1 MVIKK
6 WEVLEADE
14 DKQREITKEYN
25 VSPFLAG
32 VLTARGYNKVSAAQ
46 ILKPSDYFA
55 DPFLLPDM
63 KKAVERIEKA
73 ILLNE
78 KIVIYGDYDVDG
90 MTATVI
96 MVKYLKTRNANVSYY
111 IPDREEEGYG
121 LNTEALKKLKEA
133 KTDLIITVDNG
144 IVAVEEAKLAKEL
157 GIDLII
163 TDHHTLRDSI
173 PDALAVIDPLR
184 EEYNGFAKIAGVCV
198 AFKLIVALERGDFS
212 KAFNAY
218 GALVCI
224 GTIADIMPII
234 SENRYIVEKGVEL
247 LQKEQTPGIEA
258 LKQSVLVKGNKIT
271 TKDISFTIAP
281 RLNAAARLNS
291 INIAIDLLMSE
302 DKQESEHLA
311 EELKQKNQERKQLEK
326 EAFNSALDFLAK
338 NIEEQNRKVIIIDG
352 DNWHPGV
359 LGIVAAKIAD
369 KFSKPCIIIGKYDKV
384 AKGSGRS
391 VGEFPLVDALNNV
404 GECFI
409 KYGGHK
415 SAVGFSIC
423 LEKIEEFKKKLEDY
437 VENNFLTMP
446 SGKLIIDKEADLN
459 ELSIKNISELERLQ
473 PFGTGNEEPL
483 FLIKDVKIKQ
493 IIPLCGGKYIKLRVL
508 KQEKTMDLLCFSMGV
523 TEFFYKPGEN
533 IDAVVSCK
541 VDYYGVIEQT
551 TIKIVDLRPTQF
563 NQNGYFEEKITYENF
578 KRGKITLKTNLCPTR
593 AEIAIVYR
601 CIKKYRNFQDVDSIF
616 LKLQHFNI
624 KYFKFRLILDVLEE
638 FNLILHEKYITINE
652 YAKKCDLKN
661 SKILNLLETC

>member
-1 MVIKK
+1 MVIKN
-6 WEVLEADE
+6 WEILKADE
-14 DKQREITKEYN
+14 EKQREIVKEY
-25 VSPFLAG
+25 SISSFLAG

-46 ILKPSDYFA
+46 ILRPSNYFA

-96 MVKYLKTRNANVSYY
+96 MVKYLKARNANVSYY

-121 LNTEALKKLKEA
+121 LNIEALKKLKEA

-198 AFKLIVALERGDFS
+198 AFKLIVALEEGNFT
-212 KAFNAY
+212 KAFNDY

-224 GTIADIMPII
+224 GTIADVMPVI

-291 INIAIDLLMSE
+291 INTAVDLLMSE
-302 DKQESEHLA
+302 DKQESKRLA

-326 EAFNSALDFLAK
+326 EALNSALDFLAK
-338 NIEEQNRKVIIIDG
+338 NTEEQNRKIIIIDG
-352 DNWHPGV
+352 NDWHPGV

-369 KFSKPCIIIGKYDKV
+369 KFSKPCIVIGKYDKI

-391 VGEFPLVDALNNV
+391 VGEFPLIDALNNV

-415 SAVGFSIC
+415 SAVGFSIYVD
-423 LEKIEEFKKKLEDY
+423 KIEEFKRKLEDY
-437 VENNFLTMP
+437 VEKNFLMMP
-446 SGKLIIDKEADLN
+446 SSKLIIDKEVDLK
-459 ELSIKNISELERLQ
+459 ELSIKNISELELLQ
-473 PFGTGNEEPL
+473 PFGSGNEEPL

-493 IIPLCGGKYIKLRVL
+493 IIPLCGGKYVKLRVVQ
-508 KQEKTMDLLCFSMGV
+508 QEKTSDLLCFSTGID
-523 TEFFYKPGEN
+523 EFFYKPGEN
-533 IDAVVSCK
+533 IDAIVSCK

-563 NQNGYFEEKITYENF
+563 NQTNYFEERGNYENF
-578 KRGKITLKTNLCPTR
+578 KRGKITLKANLCPTR
-593 AEIAIVYR
+593 EEVAIVYR
-601 CIKKYRNFQDVDSIF
+601 CIKRYRNFQDVDSIF

-624 KYFKFRLILDVLEE
+624 QYCKFRLIIDVLEE
-638 FNLILHEKYITINE
+638 FNLILHKKYITINE
-652 YAKKCDLKN
+652 SAEKCELKD
-661 SKILNLLETC
+661 SKILNLLET

>member
-1 MVIKK
+1 MVIKN
-6 WEVLEADE
+6 WEILKADE
-14 DKQREITKEYN
+14 EKQREIVKEY
-25 VSPFLAG
+25 SISSFLAG

-46 ILKPSDYFA
+46 ILRPSNYFA

-121 LNTEALKKLKEA
+121 LNIEALKKLKEA

-144 IVAVEEAKLAKEL
+144 IVAVEEAKLAKKL

-198 AFKLIVALERGDFS
+198 AFKLIVALEKGNFT
-212 KAFNAY
+212 KAFNDY

-224 GTIADIMPII
+224 GTIADVMPVI

-271 TKDISFTIAP
+271 TKDISFAIAP

-302 DKQESEHLA
+302 NKQESERLA

-326 EAFNSALDFLAK
+326 EALNSALDFLAK
-338 NIEEQNRKVIIIDG
+338 NTEEQNRKIIIIDG
-352 DNWHPGV
+352 NDWHPGV

-369 KFSKPCIIIGKYDKV
+369 KFSKPCIVIGKYDKI

-391 VGEFPLVDALNNV
+391 VGEFPLIDALNNV

-415 SAVGFSIC
+415 SAVGFSIYVD
-423 LEKIEEFKKKLEDY
+423 KIEEFKRKLEDY
-437 VENNFLTMP
+437 VEKNFLMMP
-446 SGKLIIDKEADLN
+446 SSKLIIDKEVDLK
-459 ELSIKNISELERLQ
+459 ELSIKNISELELLQ
-473 PFGTGNEEPL
+473 PFGSGNEEPL

-493 IIPLCGGKYIKLRVL
+493 LIPLCGGKYVKLRVVQ
-508 KQEKTMDLLCFSMGV
+508 QEKTSDLLCFSTGID
-523 TEFFYKPGEN
+523 EFVYKPGEN
-533 IDAVVSCK
+533 IDAIVSCK

-563 NQNGYFEEKITYENF
+563 NQTNYFEERGNYENF
-578 KRGKITLKTNLCPTR
+578 KRGKITLKANLCPTR
-593 AEIAIVYR
+593 EEVAIVYR
-601 CIKKYRNFQDVDSIF
+601 CIKRYRNFQDVDSIF

-624 KYFKFRLILDVLEE
+624 QYCKFRLIIDVLEE
-638 FNLILHEKYITINE
+638 FNLILHKKYITINE
-652 YAKKCDLKN
+652 SAEKCELKD
-661 SKILNLLETC
+661 SKILNLLET

>member
-1 MVIKK
+1 MKDVVDNDTTSQI
-6 WEVLEADE
+6 V
-14 DKQREITKEYN
+14 KEYN
-25 VSPFLAG
+25 VGPLLAG
-32 VLTARGYNKVSAAQ
+32 MLTARGYNKVSAAQ
-46 ILKPSDYFA
+46 ILRPSNYFA

-121 LNTEALKKLKEA
+121 LNIEALKKLKEA

-144 IVAVEEAKLAKEL
+144 IVAVEEAKLAKKL

-198 AFKLIVALERGDFS
+198 AFKLIVALEEGNFT
-212 KAFNAY
+212 KAFNDY

-224 GTIADIMPII
+224 GTIADVMPII
-234 SENRYIVEKGVEL
+234 AENRYIVEKGLEL

-258 LKQSVLVKGNKIT
+258 LKQSVRVRGNKIT

-291 INIAIDLLMSE
+291 INTAIDLLMSE
-302 DKQESEHLA
+302 DKQESERLA

-326 EAFNSALDFLAK
+326 EALNSALDFLAK

-352 DNWHPGV
+352 NDWHPGV

-369 KFSKPCIIIGKYDKV
+369 KFSKPCIVIGKYDKI

-391 VGEFPLVDALNNV
+391 VGEFPLIDALNNV

-415 SAVGFSIC
+415 AAVGFSIYVD
-423 LEKIEEFKKKLEDY
+423 KIEEFKRKLEDY
-437 VENNFLTMP
+437 VEKNFLTMP
-446 SGKLIIDKEADLN
+446 SSKLIIDKEVDLK
-459 ELSIKNISELERLQ
+459 ELSIKNISELELLQ
-473 PFGTGNEEPL
+473 PFGSGNEEPL

-493 IIPLCGGKYIKLRVL
+493 IIPLCGGKYVKLRVVQ
-508 KQEKTMDLLCFSMGV
+508 QEKTSDLLCFSTGID
-523 TEFFYKPGEN
+523 EFFYKPGES
-533 IDAVVSCK
+533 IDVVVSCRIN
-541 VDYYGVIEQT
+541 YYNNQKQV
-551 TIKIVDLRPTQF
+551 TIKVLDIAKHNEKNANKERTARLRVDNKKRYNTVIAFIPRELGERFRTQLKKDNMSIIDF
-563 NQNGYFEEKITYENF
+563 V
-578 KRGKITLKTNLCPTR
+578 KRAVHQYLGD
-593 AEIAIVYR
+593 E
-601 CIKKYRNFQDVDSIF
+601 
-616 LKLQHFNI
+616 
-624 KYFKFRLILDVLEE
+624 
-638 FNLILHEKYITINE
+638 
-652 YAKKCDLKN
+652 
-661 SKILNLLETC
+661 

>member
-6 WEVLEADE
+6 WEVLEANE
-14 DKQREITKEYN
+14 GRQKEITKEYN

-32 VLTARGYNKVSAAQ
+32 VLTARGYNKVSATQ

-121 LNTEALKKLKEA
+121 LNIETLKKLKEA

-163 TDHHTLRDSI
+163 TDHHTLRDSV

-198 AFKLIVALERGDFS
+198 AFKLIVALEEGNFT
-212 KAFNAY
+212 KAFNDY

-224 GTIADIMPII
+224 GTIADVMPVI

-291 INIAIDLLMSE
+291 INTAVDLLMSE
-302 DKQESEHLA
+302 DKQESERLA

-326 EAFNSALDFLAK
+326 EALNSALDFLAK
-338 NIEEQNRKVIIIDG
+338 NTEEQNRKIIIIDG
-352 DNWHPGV
+352 NDWHPGV
-359 LGIVAAKIAD
+359 FGIVAAKIAD
-369 KFSKPCIIIGKYDKV
+369 KFSKPCIVIGKYDKI

-391 VGEFPLVDALNNV
+391 VGEFPLIDALNNV

-415 SAVGFSIC
+415 SAVGFSIYVD
-423 LEKIEEFKKKLEDY
+423 KIEEFKRKLEDY
-437 VENNFLTMP
+437 VEKNFLTMP
-446 SGKLIIDKEADLN
+446 SSKLIIDKEVDLK
-459 ELSIKNISELERLQ
+459 ELSIKNISELELLQ
-473 PFGTGNEEPL
+473 PFGSGNEEPL
-483 FLIKDVKIKQ
+483 FKILDVKIKQ
-493 IIPLCGGKYIKLRVL
+493 IIPLCGGKYVKLRVVQ
-508 KQEKTMDLLCFSMGV
+508 QEKTRDLLCFSTGID
-523 TEFFYKPGEN
+523 EFFYKPGEN
-533 IDAVVSCK
+533 IDAIVSCK

-563 NQNGYFEEKITYENF
+563 NQTNYFEERGNYENF
-578 KRGKITLKTNLCPTR
+578 KRGKITLKANLCPTR
-593 AEIAIVYR
+593 EEVAIVYR
-601 CIKKYRNFQDVDSIF
+601 CIKRYRNFQDVDSIF

-624 KYFKFRLILDVLEE
+624 QYCKFRLIIDVLEE
-638 FNLILHEKYITINE
+638 FNLILHKKYITINE
-652 YAKKCDLKN
+652 SAEKCELKD
-661 SKILNLLETC
+661 SKILSLLET

>member
-1 MVIKK
+1 MVIKN
-6 WEVLEADE
+6 WEILKADE
-14 DKQREITKEYN
+14 EKQREIVKEY
-25 VSPFLAG
+25 SISSFLAG

-46 ILKPSDYFA
+46 ILRPSNYFA

-96 MVKYLKTRNANVSYY
+96 MVKYLKARNANVSYY

-121 LNTEALKKLKEA
+121 LNIGALRKLKEA

-144 IVAVEEAKLAKEL
+144 IAAETEARLAKEW
-157 GIDLII
+157 GMDLII
-163 TDHHTLRDSI
+163 TDHHTLREVI

-198 AFKLIVALERGDFS
+198 AFKLIVALEKGNFT
-212 KAFNAY
+212 KAFNDY

-224 GTIADIMPII
+224 GTIADVMPII

-258 LKQSVLVKGNKIT
+258 LKQSVRASGNKIT
-271 TKDISFTIAP
+271 LKDISFTIAP

-291 INIAIDLLMSE
+291 INTAVDLLMSE
-302 DKQESEHLA
+302 DKQESERLA

-326 EAFNSALDFLAK
+326 EALNSALDFLAK
-338 NIEEQNRKVIIIDG
+338 NTEEQNRKVIIIDG
-352 DNWHPGV
+352 NDWHPGV

-369 KFSKPCIIIGKYDKV
+369 KFSKPCIVIGKYDKI

-391 VGEFPLVDALNNV
+391 VGDFPLIDALNNA
-404 GECFI
+404 GECLI

-415 SAVGFSIC
+415 AAVGFSIC
-423 LEKIEEFKKKLEDY
+423 VDKIEEFKRKLEDY
-437 VENNFLTMP
+437 VEKNFLTMP
-446 SGKLIIDKEADLN
+446 SSKLIIDKEVDLK
-459 ELSIKNISELERLQ
+459 ELSIKNISELELLQ
-473 PFGTGNEEPL
+473 PFGSGNEEPL
-483 FLIKDVKIKQ
+483 FKILDVKIKQ
-493 IIPLCGGKYIKLRVL
+493 IIPLCGGKYVKLRVVQ
-508 KQEKTMDLLCFSMGV
+508 QEKTSDLLCFSTGID
-523 TEFFYKPGEN
+523 EFFYKPGEN
-533 IDAVVSCK
+533 IDAIVSCK
-541 VDYYGVIEQT
+541 VDYYGVIEQA

-563 NQNGYFEEKITYENF
+563 NQTDYFEERGNYENF
-578 KRGKITLKTNLCPTR
+578 KRGKITLKANLCPTR
-593 AEIAIVYR
+593 EEVAIVYR
-601 CIKKYRNFQDVDSIF
+601 CIRRYRNFQDVDSIF

-624 KYFKFRLILDVLEE
+624 QYCKFRLIIDVLEE
-638 FNLILHEKYITINE
+638 FNLILHKKYITINE
-652 YAKKCDLKN
+652 SAKKCELKD
-661 SKILNLLETC
+661 SKILNLLET

>member
-1 MVIKK
+1 MVIKR
-6 WEVLEADE
+6 WEVLGANEE
-14 DKQREITKEYN
+14 RQKEITKEYN
-25 VSPFLAG
+25 VSSFLAG
-32 VLTARGYNKVSAAQ
+32 VLTARGYNKISAAQ
-46 ILKPSDYFA
+46 ILKPSNYFA

-90 MTATVI
+90 MAATVI
-96 MVKYLKTRNANVSYY
+96 MVKYLKKRNANVSYY

-121 LNTEALKKLKEA
+121 LNAEALQKLKEA
-133 KTDLIITVDNG
+133 KTNLIITVDNG

-163 TDHHTLRDSI
+163 TDHHTLRDNI

-198 AFKLIVALERGDFS
+198 AFKLIVALEGGDFS
-212 KAFNAY
+212 KAFNDY

-234 SENRYIVEKGVEL
+234 SENRYVVEKGVEL
-247 LQKEQTPGIEA
+247 LQKEQTTGIEA
-258 LKQSVLVKGNKIT
+258 LKRSVLIKGNKIT
-271 TKDISFTIAP
+271 TKDISFIIAP

-291 INIAIDLLMSE
+291 IHIAINLLMSE
-302 DKQESEHLA
+302 DKQESENLA

-369 KFSKPCIIIGKYDKV
+369 KFSKPCIVIGKYDKI

-391 VGEFPLVDALNNV
+391 VGEFPLIDALNNV

-415 SAVGFSIC
+415 LAVGFSIYVD
-423 LEKIEEFKKKLEDY
+423 KIEEFKKKLEDY

-446 SGKLIIDKEADLN
+446 SDKLIIDKEADLN

-473 PFGTGNEEPL
+473 PFGNGNEEPL
-483 FLIKDVKIKQ
+483 FLIKNVKIKQ

-508 KQEKTMDLLCFSMGV
+508 KQGKTIDLLCFSMGV
-523 TEFFYKPGEN
+523 DEFFYKPGEN
-533 IDAVVSCK
+533 IDAIVSCK

-551 TIKIVDLRPTQF
+551 TIKIIDLRPTQF
-563 NQNGYFEEKITYENF
+563 NQDDYFEEKMAYENF

-593 AEIAIVYR
+593 EEVAIVYR
-601 CIKKYRNFQDVDSIF
+601 CIKRYRNFQDVDSIF

-624 KYFKFRLILDVLEE
+624 KYVKFRLIIDVLKE
-638 FNLILHEKYITINE
+638 FNLIIHKKYITINE
-652 YAKKCDLKN
+652 YAEKCDLKD